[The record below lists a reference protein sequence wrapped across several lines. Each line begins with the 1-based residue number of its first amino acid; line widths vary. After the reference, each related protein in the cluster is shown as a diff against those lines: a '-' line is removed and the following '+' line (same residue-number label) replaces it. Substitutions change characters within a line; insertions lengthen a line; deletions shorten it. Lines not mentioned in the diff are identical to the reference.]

1 MYISYAFYFYLKAT
15 HQKTIL
21 NTITMSPTFL
31 LTLRNSYYSI
41 AVMVTQLQSEDYWI
55 CFLVKRIFFLA
66 KRIFF
71 LIKRIFFWVKRISF
85 LVKRI
90 SFLVKRIFFLVKRI
104 FFLVKRIFFLEE
116 KKYRFS
122 LLQINT
128 YSFQLKSK
136 ATMQF

>member
-1 MYISYAFYFYLKAT
+1 MKLFFEPSPELNNKITTNTTKRCFM
-15 HQKTIL
+15 
-21 NTITMSPTFL
+21 NTISSYKFL
-31 LTLRNSYYSI
+31 RCNARNSCYST

-71 LIKRIFFWVKRISF
+71 LVKRIFFWVKRTSF

-116 KKYRFS
+116 KKYRFH
-122 LLQINT
+122 LLHNLLI
-128 YSFQLKSK
+128 S
-136 ATMQF
+136 